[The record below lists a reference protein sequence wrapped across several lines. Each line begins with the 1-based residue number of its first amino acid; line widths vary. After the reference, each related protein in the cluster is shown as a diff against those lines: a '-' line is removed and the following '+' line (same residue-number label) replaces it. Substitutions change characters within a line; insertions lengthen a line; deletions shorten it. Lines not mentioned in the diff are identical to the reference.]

1 MADRYGSA
9 CIVPKSAPFPG
20 VCAVKAKKIGQ
31 VLVRTLG
38 CEKASD
44 FSHRNRVMSGD
55 LKVGRQTSTE
65 LLDRRADR
73 QGVELSRQLEDALS
87 AAAGPPSWGC
97 LE

>member
-9 CIVPKSAPFPG
+9 CMAPKSAPFRG
-20 VCAVKAKKIGQ
+20 VCAVKAKKTGQ

-55 LKVGRQTSTE
+55 LNLMRPFLHVTTHGKRYLTFQRFPGDVRHTKLMNSSC
-65 LLDRRADR
+65 
-73 QGVELSRQLEDALS
+73 V
-87 AAAGPPSWGC
+87 
-97 LE
+97 